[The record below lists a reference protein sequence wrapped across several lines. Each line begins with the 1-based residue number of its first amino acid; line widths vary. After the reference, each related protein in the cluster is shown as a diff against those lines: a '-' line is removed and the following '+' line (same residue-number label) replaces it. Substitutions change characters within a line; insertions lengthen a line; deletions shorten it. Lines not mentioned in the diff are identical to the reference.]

1 MSVRALWVLS
11 MCKEDYGNVLFY
23 RHFPTVEKMCKVLEE
38 GSYVPLPSVS
48 SFASNIL
55 VTLGLTDSK
64 QFVEWRDK
72 CSGLMQLPLVELHIN
87 TQTLWP
93 VISITQNN
101 LLVCC
106 LPFEEGI
113 RNLKKEE
120 LLKMPFISMGF
131 SVLLGILSIIG
142 AAKMDQPAWKPS
154 ESRGKQVINIKILEF
169 IRCILTGESTHF
181 QTFGQ
186 VYVKADLEGG
196 NNDVSLSLGTVD
208 PQQPLS
214 LHSLIIHPCVT
225 LSGASS
231 MSVQKR
237 LRFSPPLHEL
247 ILFHYISSFP
257 KDPPLQ
263 GVFKMA
269 GEDSMELLLQLKLNE
284 KVKNSFDFCDLVIV
298 FFNKGPVKRMELN
311 ANHGSLKLSEDKY
324 SLKWTIGS
332 KFPKDLEIKLTAKI
346 EFQDGP
352 FMPNS
357 DPFCIEKN
365 CYVQVNLKQSN
376 ATLSGF
382 NIDPKSITVSEGSK
396 PKILMERSVQSTEY
410 RIWNSYGELPFPL
423 HADKIF
429 QKICAQ

>member
-142 AAKMDQPAWKPS
+142 AAKMDQRQSKIIDLANFTSLSMPFGIPSDVDLPCIASSLKFPAQKFLKKQPAWKPS

-324 SLKWTIGS
+324 SLKWTIGWT
-332 KFPKDLEIKLTAKI
+332 FHAK
-346 EFQDGP
+346 
-352 FMPNS
+352 
-357 DPFCIEKN
+357 
-365 CYVQVNLKQSN
+365 
-376 ATLSGF
+376 
-382 NIDPKSITVSEGSK
+382 
-396 PKILMERSVQSTEY
+396 
-410 RIWNSYGELPFPL
+410 
-423 HADKIF
+423 
-429 QKICAQ
+429 